1 MTESPMSSSRDRP
14 STLRTLQQRGQRRLQ
29 GINAR
34 WRGWPGY
41 LWRAWRQYQR
51 HGGATFAAALAYH
64 IFFSIFPLLL
74 LLTALGGRLLADQA
88 LEETLALTLRQL
100 LPGTWEL
107 VYRTVADLREQWQV
121 ASLIGA
127 LSLFWS
133 ASAMFKV
140 MITALDRIF
149 QVRSGYLRI
158 LVAIGLVLIVA
169 LLFILAAGL
178 SATTGLLQR
187 LAPVLQEPLPPL
199 DLVSL
204 SVHFLSL
211 FIAILAFLIVYKFL
225 PSCKVLWR
233 AAIAAAVPVGI
244 IWKVAQQLFT
254 VYITQYAR
262 FNLVYGPL
270 TAVVALLFWAYIS
283 SSIFLL
289 GVELVAVLNV
299 PPAPP
304 GAEEL
309 DDLCRPA

>member
-1 MTESPMSSSRDRP
+1 MTNSPVSPPGSHTSR
-14 STLRTLQQRGQRRLQ
+14 LRTLEQRGRRRLQ
-29 GINAR
+29 RINRR
-34 WRGWPGY
+34 WRGWPGH
-41 LWRAWRQYQR
+41 LWQAWRQYQR

-64 IFFSIFPLLL
+64 IFFSLFPLLL
-74 LLTALGGRLLADQA
+74 LLSALGGRLLADQA
-88 LEETLALTLRQL
+88 LEETLALTLRQV

-107 VYRTVADLREQWQV
+107 VYQTVEDLREQWQV

-140 MITALDRIF
+140 MITAVDRIF
-149 QVRSGYLRI
+149 QVHSGYTRI
-158 LVAIGLVLIVA
+158 LVAMSLVLVVA

-187 LAPVLQEPLPPL
+187 LAPLIQEPLPSL

-211 FIAILAFLIVYKFL
+211 LIAILAFLIVYKFL

-233 AAIAAAVPVGI
+233 AAIAAAVPVGVV
-244 IWKVAQQLFT
+244 WKVAQQLFT
-254 VYITQYAR
+254 IYLTRYAR

-289 GVELVAVLNV
+289 GVELVAVLNQPSEAQAAQEV
-299 PPAPP
+299 
-304 GAEEL
+304 

>member
-1 MTESPMSSSRDRP
+1 MTNSPVSPPGSHTSR
-14 STLRTLQQRGQRRLQ
+14 LRTLEQRGRRRLQ
-29 GINAR
+29 RINRR
-34 WRGWPGY
+34 WRGWPGH
-41 LWRAWRQYQR
+41 LWQAWRHYQR

-64 IFFSIFPLLL
+64 IFFSLFPLLL
-74 LLTALGGRLLADQA
+74 LLSALGGRLLADQA
-88 LEETLALTLRQL
+88 LEETLALTLRQV

-107 VYRTVADLREQWQV
+107 VYQTVEDLREQWQV

-140 MITALDRIF
+140 MITAVDRIF
-149 QVRSGYLRI
+149 QVHSGYTRI
-158 LVAIGLVLIVA
+158 LVAMSLVLVVA

-187 LAPVLQEPLPPL
+187 LAPLIQEPLPSL

-211 FIAILAFLIVYKFL
+211 LIAILAFLIVYKFL

-233 AAIAAAVPVGI
+233 AAIAAAVPVGVV
-244 IWKVAQQLFT
+244 WKVAQQLFT
-254 VYITQYAR
+254 IYLTRYAR

-289 GVELVAVLNV
+289 GVELVAVLNQPSEAQAAQEV
-299 PPAPP
+299 
-304 GAEEL
+304 